1 MQPFDKKQKNAIRD
15 ALNNSEYVDH
25 PECSKCHRCRLW
37 NPESGYDKRKGY
49 QHLLCNRCAEV
60 VKKDWPDFEL
70 TKAFFDERK
79 NKYLAE

>member
-1 MQPFDKKQKNAIRD
+1 MINVRDTSTSFD
-15 ALNNSEYVDH
+15 
-25 PECSKCHRCRLW
+25 
-37 NPESGYDKRKGY
+37 
-49 QHLLCNRCAEV
+49 NRCAEV